1 MGLLSALVNG
11 IIILK
16 RRTQWSVQ
24 MNGYHIVFKSP
35 GNAVLEK
42 FEIAQLQ
49 DDEVLLES
57 DYSAVSAGT
66 EGANLLQKPNTV
78 SSEQGFPHYPG
89 YSASGRVI
97 AIGKSVTSIKVGD
110 RGVIAWGGHRSHTIK
125 KQGDVFKIED
135 NNVDMVEA
143 SFAHI
148 ASFSFLGV
156 RKLKIELG
164 ESAMIAGMGILG
176 AFAVQIANLSGAIP
190 VLAADLDPRRRE
202 LALKLGATA
211 AFSPA
216 ENNFIEKVKAATDG
230 NGPNAVVE
238 VTGSAIALQQALE
251 YIAWEGRIALLGCTR
266 VSDVPIDF
274 YKYVHRRGI
283 SLIGAH
289 TNTRAKQ
296 ESSPGHWTE
305 HDDYRT
311 FFKLLQ
317 AGKLQVQPII
327 SEIVSPE
334 TAHEVYARLAETKNP
349 PLGIVFDW
357 QQLQ

>member
-1 MGLLSALVNG
+1 
-11 IIILK
+11 
-16 RRTQWSVQ
+16 
-24 MNGYHIVFKSP
+24 
-35 GNAVLEK
+35 
-42 FEIAQLQ
+42 
-49 DDEVLLES
+49 
-57 DYSAVSAGT
+57 
-66 EGANLLQKPNTV
+66 
-78 SSEQGFPHYPG
+78 
-89 YSASGRVI
+89 
-97 AIGKSVTSIKVGD
+97 
-110 RGVIAWGGHRSHTIK
+110 
-125 KQGDVFKIED
+125 
-135 NNVDMVEA
+135 MVEA

-190 VLAADLDPRRRE
+190 VLAADLDPSRRE
-202 LALKLGATA
+202 LAVRLGATA

-216 ENNFIEKVKAATDG
+216 ENNFIEKVKEATGGDG
-230 NGPNAVVE
+230 PSAVVE

-266 VSDVPIDF
+266 ISDVPIDF
-274 YKYVHRRGI
+274 YQYVHRRGI
-283 SLIGAH
+283 TLIGAH
-289 TNTRAKQ
+289 TFTRAKQ

-311 FFKLLQ
+311 FFKLLK
-317 AGKLQVQPII
+317 AGKLQVRPII

-349 PLGIVFDW
+349 PRGIVFDW
-357 QQLQ
+357 RQVK